1 MTHIVESTY
10 KADEHEQAGG
20 GRYVTER
27 HVDNHGRP
35 LTFGPY
41 LLREGM
47 DPVAIMAARAA
58 RLNDEFAA
66 RDAEAAEAAK
76 GSTPWSKLEFRSA
89 LGPVAEQGLD
99 ELIATFE
106 GNPAFD
112 AATKRA
118 MRTGFARYRE
128 ALYIERPLRPEVLSM
143 LGLLMALGIISQAQI
158 DAVVAAAA
166 QP

>member
-20 GRYVTER
+20 GRYVVER
-27 HVDNHGRP
+27 HVDNHGRSV
-35 LTFGPY
+35 TFGPY
-41 LLREGM
+41 LLTAGM
-47 DPVAIMAARAA
+47 DPAAVMAARAA

-66 RDAEAAEAAK
+66 RDAEAAEAAQ
-76 GSTPWSKLEFRSA
+76 GRTPWSKLEFRNA
-89 LGPVAEQGLD
+89 LGSQTEQALD

-106 GNPAFD
+106 SNAAFD
-112 AATKRA
+112 AATKRQ

-143 LGLLMALGIISQAQI
+143 LGLLRTLGLITQERI
-158 DAVVAAAA
+158 DAVVAAALE
-166 QP
+166 P